1 MANEAIHARMVGKGC
16 NQDSYPSACGSRF
29 RPCPYC
35 LLARLHD
42 IFPPAAFKTQVILQH
57 AFTPSGAIPQHA
69 IPDRS
74 CGECITDDATGSL
87 CVEPRPKRVSHQP
100 HT

>member
-1 MANEAIHARMVGKGC
+1 MANEAIHAQMVGKGG

-42 IFPPAAFKTQVILQH
+42 IFPPAAFKTQVIRNH
-57 AFTPSGAIPQHA
+57 FNRNHNH
-69 IPDRS
+69 
-74 CGECITDDATGSL
+74 SL
-87 CVEPRPKRVSHQP
+87 HSPIKAR
-100 HT
+100 